1 MHLEYITLGCYLLI
15 IMGLGFGF
23 KSLTKNMSDF
33 VRGGAQGTWWL
44 VGTSML
50 MSGISAFTFT
60 GNGSAAFDAG
70 PTFLVIYLGNCL
82 SYLIGWVFLGAWF
95 RQTRA
100 YTAADVLRARFGTA
114 VEQFSV
120 YSGLLMAPLNS
131 AIQLW
136 ALAMFTSAVF
146 GFPLVPTIVLIG
158 GVVVAYSTV
167 GGKWAVMATDFV
179 QGLVMLAITAI
190 MAFLAI
196 KHIGGIGEFFS
207 NFSDPRFAEDFKLIK
222 DPGQFSNDR
231 FTLKWMI
238 VIFLM
243 SFQYQISLGNVGRYL
258 ALKDGREARRASL
271 LAFVLMAVG
280 SCLWFIPPM
289 VARFMHAD
297 EVLAQDLANPSES
310 AYAFLAIKLL
320 PTGLLGIMI
329 AAMFAATMSSMDTGL
344 NGQVGTIVRNLV
356 PRLRSALR
364 LNPDISQRAQM
375 LICYI
380 STLLIGA
387 FIISVSVLF
396 ANQKEI
402 ILFDAYLM
410 IGSIIGL
417 PLAFPK
423 LMGLWIK
430 PLPFFSYFV
439 VFGACL
445 IPSIISFYDAQ
456 FNDHSWTIQD
466 RALWIFICGIFAT
479 LLCIPLRRLENPKS
493 REKINAF
500 FKTMTTPVDF
510 AKEIGEST
518 DHQQAKLVGYST
530 FLIGASSSLL
540 LLLPNV
546 WTGRL
551 WILLFSATI
560 SGIGIALILYSRR
573 KPQLPADASPHAEEG
588 G

>member
-1 MHLEYITLGCYLLI
+1 MKLEYITLACYLLVI
-15 IMGLGFGF
+15 VGLGFGF

-70 PTFLVIYLGNCL
+70 PTFLVIYVANCTA
-82 SYLIGWVFLGAWF
+82 YLVGWWFLGAWF

-100 YTAADVLRARFGTA
+100 YTPADVLRARFGTA

-120 YSGLLMAPLNS
+120 YSGLFMAPLNS

-146 GFPLVPTIVLIG
+146 GFPLVPTIIIIG
-158 GVVVAYSTV
+158 SVVVAYSTV

-179 QGLVMLAITAI
+179 QGLVMMAITAI
-190 MAFLAI
+190 MAFLAL

-207 NFSDPRFAEDFKLIK
+207 NFTDPRFVEDFKFVK
-222 DPGQFSNDR
+222 EPGQFSNDR
-231 FTLKWMI
+231 FTLKWII

-243 SFQYQISLGNVGRYL
+243 SVQYQISLNSVGRFL
-258 ALKDGREARRASL
+258 ALKDGREASRASL

-280 SCLWFIPPM
+280 SLLWFIPPM

-320 PTGLLGIMI
+320 PNGLLGIMI
-329 AAMFAATMSSMDTGL
+329 AAMFAATMSSMDSGL
-344 NGQVGTIVRNLV
+344 NTQVGVIVRNLI
-356 PRLRSALR
+356 PRLRSGLR
-364 LNPDISQRAQM
+364 LDPDISQRAQM
-375 LICYI
+375 LVCYI

-387 FIISVSVLF
+387 FIISASILF
-396 ANQKEI
+396 AQQKEI
-402 ILFDAYLM
+402 ILFDAYLL

-430 PLPFFSYFV
+430 PLPYFSYFII
-439 VFGACL
+439 FGACL
-445 IPSIISFYDAQ
+445 IPSIISFYDAT

-466 RALWIFICGIFAT
+466 RALWIFISGIIAT
-479 LLCIPLRRLENPKS
+479 LICIPLRRFENPKS
-493 REKINAF
+493 REKISEF
-500 FKTMTTPVDF
+500 FKTMHTPVDF
-510 AKEIGEST
+510 AKEIGHST

-530 FLIGASSSLL
+530 LLIGASAALL
-540 LLLPNV
+540 LLIPNDLA
-546 WTGRL
+546 GRL
-551 WILLFSATI
+551 WILLFSGSI
-560 SGIGIALILYSRR
+560 SAIGVGLVLYSRR
-573 KPQLPADASPHAEEG
+573 KPPVPEELERTE
-588 G
+588 